1 MTGLRDRP
9 DFTSA
14 LAGLETLRQ
23 RMTAQHEA
31 ARRALRGT
39 MGDMA
44 WAEHFQRQGQALVEA
59 IAPALEALRPM
70 LEFFAEIER
79 GAAAFEATGLL
90 PHPTMPRDL
99 VNRGAEA
106 SRDEILAFYAE
117 NWEHAE
123 EEFRS
128 RIAGYDIDGEA
139 REAFEEAIA
148 CHRTGLHRAAVR
160 TLFPE
165 LERVYRSAF
174 EVATGKNAASLED
187 LRKVLEDQPADL
199 MLGFHRTLELWRV
212 LEEHLY
218 TRVKTDLD
226 LARCQADTVPNRHA
240 ALHGLVV
247 YARPEH
253 SLNMLFMADFIFYLI
268 HRLKA
273 IAAEVD
279 GPVEAR
285 EA

>member
-106 SRDEILAFYAE
+106 KRDGWSAKDLATADWPWPE
-117 NWEHAE
+117 WTDD
-123 EEFRS
+123 RLQ
-128 RIAGYDIDGEA
+128 
-139 REAFEEAIA
+139 EAIA
-148 CHRTGLHRAAVR
+148 AAISIKNGKLTGAVAAYD
-160 TLFPE
+160 E
-165 LERVYRSAF
+165 LYLA
-174 EVATGKNAASLED
+174 VATDEPDIDVDKAARVVAGLEASTSNID
-187 LRKVLEDQPADL
+187 RAFLLLGYNPGVDKGTYPDGCPVLE
-199 MLGFHRTLELWRV
+199 
-212 LEEHLY
+212 
-218 TRVKTDLD
+218 
-226 LARCQADTVPNRHA
+226 LALR
-240 ALHGLVV
+240 
-247 YARPEH
+247 
-253 SLNMLFMADFIFYLI
+253 
-268 HRLKA
+268 
-273 IAAEVD
+273 
-279 GPVEAR
+279 
-285 EA
+285 